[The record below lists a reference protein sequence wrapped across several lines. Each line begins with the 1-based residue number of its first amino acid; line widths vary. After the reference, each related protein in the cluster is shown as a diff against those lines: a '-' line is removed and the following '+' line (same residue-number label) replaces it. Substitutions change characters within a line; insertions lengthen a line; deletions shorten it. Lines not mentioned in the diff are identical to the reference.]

1 MMLQVN
7 MFQAK
12 TELSKL
18 IVSLENEEYEGIIIA
33 RNGKPVAKITLYDKD
48 SSVRQLGMFNGKYT
62 IPDDIDGN
70 NDEVLALMGDEL

>member
-1 MMLQVN
+1 MLQVN

-18 IVSLENEEYEGIIIA
+18 VASLESGEYEGIIIA

-48 SSVRQLGMFNGKYT
+48 SPIRQLGMFNGKFEV
-62 IPDDIDGN
+62 PDNIDES
-70 NDEVLALMGDEL
+70 NDEVLALMGDEP